1 VIIKGTSCAGAGR
14 LAVHL
19 TRTDTNERVEVR
31 EIRGVTAEDLRAALL
46 EMEAVGAGVRAK
58 QIFYHGSINPEP
70 GEWMTEEQRAYAID
84 RLEKEMGL
92 TGQPR
97 IVVVHEKKDREH
109 THIVWSRI
117 DLDRMAMVSD
127 SNDYYQHEVVARAL
141 EREFGFKRVQ
151 GALIERDGKER
162 PERTPSHRE
171 MLQAE
176 RTGVSAQDAREFMTG
191 TWRTTKNGK
200 EFEAA
205 LAERGWILARGD
217 RRDFVA
223 IDTTGGVHSI
233 ARRIEGAKA
242 ADVRGRFADIDP
254 RSLQSVAEARQV
266 QRERHGGRDKERQ
279 REKQGGEQSRR
290 TDQPRSPGHPD
301 DAKTRRTASGNL
313 DWTNR
318 GGMVAQQRSAM
329 KRLKKADAEAPQ
341 GTDSTGPSKTAG
353 DKAQSTKRSWRER
366 LRELGGESGRGLT
379 DEQVRNRGPG
389 RSR

>member
-31 EIRGVTAEDLRAALL
+31 DIRGVTAEDLRGALL

-117 DLDRMAMVSD
+117 DLDRMAVVSD
-127 SNDYYQHEVVARAL
+127 SNDYYQHEIVARAL

-176 RTGVSAQDAREFMTG
+176 RTGVSPQQAKALMTG
-191 TWRTTKNGK
+191 TWNTTKNGK
-200 EFEAA
+200 QFQAA
-205 LAERGWILARGD
+205 LAEKGWILARGD

-223 IDTTGGVHSI
+223 IDATGGVHSI
-233 ARRIEGAKA
+233 ARRIDGAKA
-242 ADVRGRFADIDP
+242 ADVRERFADIDP
-254 RSLQSVAEARQV
+254 RSLQSVAEARQT
-266 QRERHGGRDKERQ
+266 QRERDGGRDKERQ
-279 REKQGGEQSRR
+279 REKQGEGQSSR
-290 TDQPRSPGHPD
+290 TDQPRSAGQPEE
-301 DAKTRRTASGNL
+301 AKTRRTAGGNL

-329 KRLKKADAEAPQ
+329 KRLKKADAETPQ
-341 GTDSTGPSKTAG
+341 GTESTDVSKTAG
-353 DKAQSTKRSWRER
+353 TKAQPRTQTWRQR
-366 LRELGGESGRGLT
+366 LRELSRESANDPT
-379 DEQVRNRGPG
+379 NEQVRNRGPD